1 MAALESG
8 QHCACVHMSLLL
20 AADSADR
27 WKVEPWKRRKKVRVP
42 GGKTCVL
49 FFVESDFAES
59 APLRGHLS
67 VMRLQEASEAAVG
80 GALWHRMSEM
90 RHIRSYS
97 FGTLEL
103 ETLQPRGLA
112 VAFTHV

>member
-1 MAALESG
+1 MEL
-8 QHCACVHMSLLL
+8 
-20 AADSADR
+20 
-27 WKVEPWKRRKKVRVP
+27 KKRRKKVRVP

-49 FFVESDFAES
+49 FFVESDFTGLRNLRALRT
-59 APLRGHLS
+59 PLDDEVASKVR
-67 VMRLQEASEAAVG
+67 VASEAAVG

-112 VAFTHV
+112 VVFTHV

>member
-1 MAALESG
+1 MEGGTVEEEEEGEGSW
-8 QHCACVHMSLLL
+8 
-20 AADSADR
+20 
-27 WKVEPWKRRKKVRVP
+27 WKDL
-42 GGKTCVL
+42 L
-49 FFVESDFAES
+49 FFVQSDFAES